1 MEAILKEVGAWMKA
15 NGEAI
20 YNTRITPNYNTG
32 KTWFTAHKNG
42 KTLYAIYALAD
53 DETLPAT
60 IEWEG
65 NEPEGRMTLLNGNRP
80 VSYTYKDGK
89 VTVKL
94 PRGLKNEP
102 VALKFNLKK

>member
-1 MEAILKEVGAWMKA
+1 MT
-15 NGEAI
+15 
-20 YNTRITPNYNTG
+20 NTSIRPSPDITPT
-32 KTWFTAHKNG
+32 TPDMMA
-42 KTLYAIYALAD
+42 AI
-53 DETLPAT
+53 

-65 NEPEGRMTLLNGNRP
+65 NEPEGRMTLLKGNRP